1 MAGHPAKHRIPDS
14 GDIYK
19 YASQSSAAI
28 AVAVAA
34 AVRMH
39 TEQMMAA
46 TMKHAARHSPW
57 PVDGETKAKAQKI
70 VALRS
75 TWVSSHS

>member
-28 AVAVAA
+28 AVAA

-57 PVDGETKAKAQKI
+57 HVDGETKAKAQKI

-75 TWVSSHS
+75 T